1 MVALTAAGR
10 PRDSRWGLMSYANRI
25 VALVAGFT
33 LFVVASKYAWSPTPD
48 NYFEYCGK
56 GVRVSILVSMC
67 A

>member
-1 MVALTAAGR
+1 MG
-10 PRDSRWGLMSYANRI
+10 DLMSYANRI

-33 LFVVASKYAWSPTPD
+33 LFVVASKYAWFPTPD
-48 NYFEYCGK
+48 NYFEYFGK